1 MKLAQALSQ
10 RADLKKRIDQLES
23 RLIQNAKVQEG
34 EAPAEEPA
42 QLMKE
47 LQGALR
53 QMEELIS
60 RINLTNAAT
69 RTADGTLTELLARR
83 DCMMLE
89 VGILRSFLQSASS
102 TVSRGMRTEIRILS
116 TVNVQQEQKKL
127 DSLSAQLREL
137 DETIQSLNWTTELL

>member
-89 VGILRSFLQSASS
+89 VGIGQAGIVKTFMRAVGFTNVCSVKDTGNVERVCIGVYKNESEEEQS
-102 TVSRGMRTEIRILS
+102 E
-116 TVNVQQEQKKL
+116 
-127 DSLSAQLREL
+127 
-137 DETIQSLNWTTELL
+137 